1 MSSELGYTCCSV
13 LSFGLLFSLQ
23 LKIHIVILLMMNTC
37 TWKGLLPTFYSS
49 CSGLPLD
56 KPKKPA
62 IAWNVKLV
70 PGKPENNLKC
80 VKAQCFVI
88 KCFKFFNLYLLL
100 IKDVS
105 NHQIKLLNFWIVHS
119 LLFIFFVYL
128 FIFYLGFPSWTFWN
142 HRTAEKGSWYFVNS
156 TPPLLPTSQTLRH

>member
-1 MSSELGYTCCSV
+1 MYCSV

-80 VKAQCFVI
+80 VKTQCFFI

-119 LLFIFFVYL
+119 LLFIFLFVYL
-128 FIFYLGFPSWTFWN
+128 FIYFLSGFSFMN
-142 HRTAEKGSWYFVNS
+142 ILE
-156 TPPLLPTSQTLRH
+156 SQNCRESE